1 MNLRNLL
8 RRKPRPAG
16 VDTEIWRAVARHPK
30 KIVKPAS
37 LLNPDDIRDKTF
49 TTHRFREGYDMN
61 EVDDYLDHVRDTINR
76 LAKTL
81 ETLQKAQT
89 K

>member
-1 MNLRNLL
+1 MKSHMRKTPLVTSVWQLVSAPLPLL
-8 RRKPRPAG
+8 TPND
-16 VDTEIWRAVARHPK
+16 V
-30 KIVKPAS
+30 
-37 LLNPDDIRDKTF
+37 RDQEF
-49 TTHRFREGYDMN
+49 STHRFREGYDIN

>member
-1 MNLRNLL
+1 MKSHMRESPLITSVWQLVSAPLPLL
-8 RRKPRPAG
+8 TPND
-16 VDTEIWRAVARHPK
+16 V
-30 KIVKPAS
+30 
-37 LLNPDDIRDKTF
+37 RDQEF
-49 TTHRFREGYDMN
+49 STHRFREGYDMN

>member
-1 MNLRNLL
+1 MKSHMRMTPLVTSVWQLVSQPLPLL
-8 RRKPRPAG
+8 TPND
-16 VDTEIWRAVARHPK
+16 V
-30 KIVKPAS
+30 
-37 LLNPDDIRDKTF
+37 RDKTF

>member
-1 MNLRNLL
+1 MRKHERQSPLITSVWQLVAQPLPLL
-8 RRKPRPAG
+8 TPND
-16 VDTEIWRAVARHPK
+16 V
-30 KIVKPAS
+30 
-37 LLNPDDIRDKTF
+37 RDQVF
-49 TTHRFREGYDMN
+49 STHRFREGYDMD
-61 EVDDYLDHVRDTINR
+61 EVDDYLDHIRDTISR

>member
-1 MNLRNLL
+1 MKSHTRESPLITSVWQLVSQPLPLL
-8 RRKPRPAG
+8 TPND
-16 VDTEIWRAVARHPK
+16 V
-30 KIVKPAS
+30 
-37 LLNPDDIRDKTF
+37 RDQEF
-49 TTHRFREGYDMN
+49 STHRFREGYDMN

-81 ETLQKAQT
+81 KTLQKAQT